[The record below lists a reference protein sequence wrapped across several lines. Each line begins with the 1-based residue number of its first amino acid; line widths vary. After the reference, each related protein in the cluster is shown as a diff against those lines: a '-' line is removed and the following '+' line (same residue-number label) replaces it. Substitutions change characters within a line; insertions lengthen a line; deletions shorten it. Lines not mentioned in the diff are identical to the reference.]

1 MKKLLS
7 FLVLASVF
15 VSGGC
20 HFGKKDPLPQTLS
33 NVIVT
38 TSSSPAAQFPTGSK
52 YAFVAFAEDQEQSDE
67 AGQVDQ
73 RIQNALSAE
82 LKRKGFRPGSYTDIN
97 FFVAY
102 TYGLQQQVDVLV
114 AKSKE
119 QGNEWISIVVAAKDY
134 VNGAML
140 VQVIDARSME
150 PVWLGVFN
158 ADIQLA
164 SVDEQTKQER
174 VGYAVR
180 QLLQTFPQK

>member
-1 MKKLLS
+1 MKKRLS
-7 FLVLASVF
+7 FLVLAAVLVLS
-15 VSGGC
+15 GC
-20 HFGKKDPLPQTLS
+20 HWGKKDNVPQTFS
-33 NVIVT
+33 NVNIT
-38 TSSSPAAQFPTGSK
+38 TSCNPGAKFPAGSK
-52 YAFVAFAEDQEQSDE
+52 YAFVAYAAGQEQGDE
-67 AGQVDQ
+67 VGRIDR
-73 RIQNALSAE
+73 RIQNALSDE
-82 LKRKGFRPGSYTDIN
+82 LKKKGYKPGEYADIN

-102 TYGLQQQVDVLV
+102 TFGLQQQMDVLV

-140 VQVIDARSME
+140 LQVIDAKSME

-174 VGYAVR
+174 VRYAVR
-180 QLLQTFPQK
+180 QLLRTFPQQ